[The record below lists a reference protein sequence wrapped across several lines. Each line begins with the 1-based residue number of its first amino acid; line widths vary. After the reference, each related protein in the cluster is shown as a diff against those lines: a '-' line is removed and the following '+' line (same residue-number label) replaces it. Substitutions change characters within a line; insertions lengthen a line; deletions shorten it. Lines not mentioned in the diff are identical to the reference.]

1 MEEIISLKIAFWSE
15 EDGCGTTSSM
25 AAIASMCSNVWG
37 MKTILMQ
44 SRNQEGDLYKKLEG
58 IPYSSKVREE
68 SAYYAL
74 GGLDYLLWQEEHRQL
89 DAAMML
95 NSMVAVVKERMY
107 YLPQGEHKKRN
118 VYANTLKDAMAQIL
132 RLSEYLSDL
141 TFIDCGS
148 GPDELSEYLL
158 AQADAVVINLS
169 QERQALDAYFQSR
182 HAFCNNV
189 VYLVNRYCQE
199 SVYNIQNLNRI
210 YRLQGN
216 LAVIPHNPFF
226 RYASDKG
233 KLEPF
238 IRRHI
243 RGSML
248 DCQFYFMKELMRSSH
263 MILKAAG
270 FAE

>member
-1 MEEIISLKIAFWSE
+1 MKIAFWSE

-25 AAIASMCSNVWG
+25 AAIASICSNAWG

-58 IPYSSKVREE
+58 IPYHNMVREE

-74 GGLDYLLWQEEHRQL
+74 GGLDYLLWQEEHKQL
-89 DAAMML
+89 DTAMMR
-95 NSMVAVVKERMY
+95 NSMIAVVKERMY
-107 YLPQGEHKKRN
+107 YLPQGEHKKRKA
-118 VYANTLKDAMAQIL
+118 YANKLKDAMRKVI
-132 RLSEYLSDL
+132 RLSEYMSDL

-158 AQADAVVINLS
+158 SLADAVVVNFS
-169 QERQALDAYFQSR
+169 QERQAMDTYFQNR
-182 HAFCNNV
+182 HTFCSNV
-189 VYLVNRYCQE
+189 VYLVNQYCQE
-199 SVYNIQNLNRI
+199 SVYNIQNINRL

-233 KLEPF
+233 KLETF

-243 RGSML
+243 RGSIF
-248 DCQFYFMKELMRSSH
+248 DYQFYFMQELMHTSH
-263 MILKAAG
+263 IILKAVG